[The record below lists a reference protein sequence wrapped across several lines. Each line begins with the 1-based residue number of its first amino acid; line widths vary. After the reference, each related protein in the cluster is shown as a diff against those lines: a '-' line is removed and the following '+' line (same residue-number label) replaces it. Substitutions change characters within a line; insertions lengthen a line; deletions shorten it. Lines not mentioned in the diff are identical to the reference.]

1 MGARPTAL
9 ILAVVFLAGCG
20 SSNKTESASATATPQ
35 AAAAGNAKAGDAKPE
50 SGDASAEKSESGGDV
65 SLSTAEVENLQIAVT
80 PLRAVS
86 YRANSTGL
94 GAVLGHEGVAQA
106 AADLETA
113 AAAAQ
118 QSSAAL
124 ARAKRLAGGPG
135 ALGLDAVEV
144 AARQVSAD
152 QASLGLARRKL
163 SAALG
168 LRFPWHGREATR
180 VVEEL
185 ANGSAKLARVTFPPG
200 ELHNAPPKEV
210 TVMLLDGS
218 ASNASWSS
226 RDLWEAPEDPA
237 VPGRSYFVL
246 FKTADMPEG
255 ARLQAVAGGEGGQ
268 EGVLVPSSAVVM
280 SNSQYWV
287 YVRKGQGTFS
297 RVPIDI
303 GKPLAEGYFV
313 PEILAAG
320 DAVVISGAGLLL
332 ARQMNASSA
341 GAD

>member
-9 ILAVVFLAGCG
+9 ILAVCLLAGCG
-20 SSNKTESASATATPQ
+20 SSGKTESDSVAAKPQ
-35 AAAAGNAKAGDAKPE
+35 AAAAGDAKPQSE
-50 SGDASAEKSESGGDV
+50 DASAEKREPGGDL
-65 SLSTAEVENLQIAVT
+65 SLSTAEAENLQIAVT

-168 LRFPWHGREATR
+168 LHFPWHGREATR
-180 VVEEL
+180 IVEEL

-200 ELHNAPPKEV
+200 ELHNTPPKDV

-237 VPGRSYFVL
+237 VPGRSYFA
-246 FKTADMPEG
+246 FFRTADMPEG
-255 ARLQAVAGGEGGQ
+255 ARLQAVAGGDGGQ

-287 YVRKGQGTFS
+287 YVRKGHGTFS

-313 PEILAAG
+313 PDLLAAG
-320 DAVVISGAGLLL
+320 DAVVTSGAGLLL
-332 ARQMNASSA
+332 ARQMNAGSA